1 MVCNDVVA
9 VLRTRSAGDTV
20 PGGAAG
26 TRGALNN
33 KRSASTRTEFDC
45 TAVDADFAEVA
56 ASMEDMAPSSSPFF
70 PGVAANAHR
79 RVCRG
84 FALGSRGAIDD
95 VEASSHPVPEGNVA
109 DTEDLV
115 ESERFIPEFAV
126 VAFVGGEEL
135 LVPLRSEDFVFDALG
150 ALDKLG
156 VDFGCEVLRTGSGV
170 VERRLR
176 GSEGHFGRSGLAA
189 H

>member
-1 MVCNDVVA
+1 M
-9 VLRTRSAGDTV
+9 
-20 PGGAAG
+20 
-26 TRGALNN
+26 RGALNN
-33 KRSASTRTEFDC
+33 RRSASTRTEFGC
-45 TAVDADFAEVA
+45 TAVDVDAAELA
-56 ASMEDMAPSSSPFF
+56 TSMEDIAPSSSPFF

-84 FALGSRGAIDD
+84 FALGSRGVIDD
-95 VEASSHPVPEGNVA
+95 VEASADAVPEGNVA
-109 DTEDLV
+109 DTADLV
-115 ESERFIPEFAV
+115 EPVRFTPEFAV
-126 VAFVGGEEL
+126 VALVDGEEL
-135 LVPLRSEDFVFDALG
+135 LVVLRSEELVFDAPG

-176 GSEGHFGRSGLAA
+176 GSEVHFGRSGLTA